1 MKGLGFLSVLTGV
14 CSMMTSG
21 YGIQK
26 SLTLIHPGRT
36 PPNPGFQWIS
46 MHDGSCSET
55 PCNALYSVTQ
65 AVAQFTQI
73 QYSVTPSGRQEK
85 DSWMQSVQWVDIPLD
100 ALGLFQNLGQSFQNG
115 LGNTPLDYTAQ
126 LKTTVII
133 VLRRLSWFFFCGC
146 RRPKIT
152 ADIKTVHPYYFISQR
167 PLKGR
172 SLLITSL
179 QPWET

>member
-55 PCNALYSVTQ
+55 PCNALHSVTQ
-65 AVAQFTQI
+65 AVAQFTRI

-133 VLRRLSWFFFCGC
+133 VLRRLSWFFFAVVGGQ
-146 RRPKIT
+146 KSQLT
-152 ADIKTVHPYYFISQR
+152 SKQFI
-167 PLKGR
+167 PPTLFLNGLLKDGR
-172 SLLITSL
+172 Y
-179 QPWET
+179 